1 MPRGRLGARATDELQ
16 AERSGEDDEAHDEEA
31 AVRNSHRDAFG
42 RAGVYGGRLRR

>member
-1 MPRGRLGARATDELQ
+1 MPRSRLGTRATDELQ

-42 RAGVYGGRLRR
+42 CVGVYGGRLRQ